1 MQVAETAD
9 LRVSTGEENAG
20 QKDTKFVSQDGSN
33 TDAALG
39 GGSEAHDAQ
48 QHQQL
53 VQLLE
58 SEQVL
63 CTAWVACR
71 LHA

>member
-9 LRVSTGEENAG
+9 SRVSTGEEDAG

-33 TDAALG
+33 VDAALE

-53 VQLLE
+53 MQLLE

-63 CTAWVACR
+63 CSAWIVCG